1 MFYKVNQFP
10 HQNHSQSTPK
20 PRIIRADM
28 DKNCWYRY
36 VALGVFLLWLSACS
50 MSPLWEEP
58 PLPPPVATAQPWS
71 LELSPSGE
79 LVIDPVSDVTPA
91 VDPDI
96 ANLVTTVSQ
105 QQLMGYV
112 QAVESFG
119 TRNTFS
125 ATDNPT
131 FGVGA
136 ARQWIFNEFQR
147 VGNGRLQVQFQKFPV
162 YYFGYAAEGWNVVAT
177 LPGTSGS
184 NDAIVIMAHYDT
196 RPDSAVD
203 GVSLAPGANDNG
215 GGIALLLETA
225 RVLSS
230 REWNQTI
237 IFLATAAEEQETQ
250 GARRFVQEAFLGG
263 MDVIAAIN
271 YDGVGGEVGIPQNIR
286 LFALDMRQSS
296 HGELARY
303 YEYLAGLY
311 VPAFP
316 IQLIDAMDREGRYGD
331 HREFVNAAMPAIR
344 LTQSVENSDLLNS
357 RRDTWSQIDYRYLQQ
372 VVQMNVAV
380 VANLAGSPATP
391 EVPLIRAMDEPGQY
405 RLNWTVDPAA
415 AGYVIA
421 FRPVVQERYPT
432 FRYVRAREAGNI
444 ALTGFDPGTT
454 YVVSMAALDGNGR
467 VGPFTREV
475 LVEPAVQTASNP

>member
-10 HQNHSQSTPK
+10 HQNHSQSRSK
-20 PRIIRADM
+20 PRIIRAGM
-28 DKNCWYRY
+28 KRSHWNFAIKCS
-36 VALGVFLLWLSACS
+36 LLLFLLSACS
-50 MSPLWEEP
+50 LGEMLEEA

-71 LELSPSGE
+71 LDQAAMGDLI
-79 LVIDPVSDVTPA
+79 VDPVSNVVPA

-96 ANLVTTVSQ
+96 ASLVTAVSQ

-125 ATDNPT
+125 VTDNPT
-131 FGVGA
+131 FGIGA
-136 ARQWIFNEFQR
+136 ARQWIFNEFER

-162 YYFGYAAEGWNVVAT
+162 FFGGFAAEGWNVVAT
-177 LPGTSGS
+177 LPGSSGS

-196 RPDSAVD
+196 RPEEATD

-225 RVLSS
+225 RLLSS

-237 IFLATAAEEQETQ
+237 IFVATAAEEQDAQ
-250 GARRFVQEAFLGG
+250 GARLFVQETFLAGT
-263 MDVIAAIN
+263 DVIAAIN
-271 YDGVGGEVGIPQNIR
+271 YDGVGGELGIPQNIR
-286 LFALDMRQSS
+286 LFALEMRQSP

-303 YEYLAGLY
+303 YEYIAGLY

-316 IQLIDAMDREGRYGD
+316 IHLVDALDREGRYGD
-331 HREFVNAAMPAIR
+331 HREFVNAGMPAIR
-344 LTQSVENSDLLNS
+344 LTQSIENPDLLNS

-380 VANLAGSPATP
+380 VANLAGSPSTP
-391 EVPLIRAMDEPGQY
+391 EVPLIRAMEEPGQY
-405 RLNWTVDPAA
+405 RLNWPVDPAA

-421 FRPVVQERYPT
+421 FRPVAQERYPT
-432 FRYVRAREAGNI
+432 FRFVRAQQAGNI
-444 ALTGFDPGTT
+444 ALTGFDAGTT
-454 YVVSMAALDGNGR
+454 YAVSMAALDGYGR
-467 VGPFTREV
+467 VSHFTREV
-475 LVEPAVQTASNP
+475 MVEPVRETASNP

>member
-1 MFYKVNQFP
+1 MVDKRKNP
-10 HQNHSQSTPK
+10 QNKHKHMAYGITGGGYAI
-20 PRIIRADM
+20 RIL
-28 DKNCWYRY
+28 YF
-36 VALGVFLLWLSACS
+36 LFFFLLPGCS
-50 MSPLWEEP
+50 LGEMLEET
-58 PLPPPVATAQPWS
+58 PLPTPVATAQPWS
-71 LELSPSGE
+71 LDQASVGDLI
-79 LVIDPVSDVTPA
+79 LDPVSNVVPA

-96 ANLVTTVSQ
+96 ASLVSSVSQ

-125 ATDNPT
+125 VTDNPT
-131 FGVGA
+131 FGIGA

-147 VGNGRLQVQFQKFPV
+147 VGNGRLQVQFQRFPV
-162 YYFGYAAEGWNVVAT
+162 YYFGYTAEAWNVVAT
-177 LPGTSGS
+177 LPGTSGN

-196 RPDSAVD
+196 RPDDATD

-225 RVLSS
+225 RLMSS

-237 IFLATAAEEQETQ
+237 IFLAAAAEEQDAQ
-250 GARRFVQEAFLGG
+250 GARRFVQEFFLSG
-263 MDVIAAIN
+263 MDVTAAIN

-286 LFALDMRQSS
+286 LFALDMRQSP

-303 YEYLAGLY
+303 YEYIAGLY

-316 IQLIDAMDREGRYGD
+316 IHLIDALDREGRYGD
-331 HREFVNAAMPAIR
+331 HREFVNAGMPAIR
-344 LTQSVENSDLLNS
+344 LTQSIENPDLLNS
-357 RRDTWSQIDYRYLQQ
+357 RGDTWSQIDYRYLQQ

-405 RLNWTVDPAA
+405 RLNWSVDPAA

-421 FRPVVQERYPT
+421 FRPLAQERYPS

-444 ALTGFDPGTT
+444 ALTGFDSGTT
-454 YVVSMAALDGNGR
+454 YAVSMAALDGYGR
-467 VGPFTREV
+467 VSHFTREV
-475 LVEPAVQTASNP
+475 IVEPVRETASNP

>member
-1 MFYKVNQFP
+1 MTYGATGGGYAIRIFYF
-10 HQNHSQSTPK
+10 
-20 PRIIRADM
+20 
-28 DKNCWYRY
+28 
-36 VALGVFLLWLSACS
+36 LFFFLLPGCS
-50 MSPLWEEP
+50 LGEMLEEA

-71 LELSPSGE
+71 LDQAPVGDLI
-79 LVIDPVSDVTPA
+79 LDPVSNVVPA

-96 ANLVTTVSQ
+96 ASLVSSVSQ

-125 ATDNPT
+125 VTDNPT
-131 FGVGA
+131 FGIGA

-147 VGNGRLQVQFQKFPV
+147 VGNGRLQVQFQRFPV
-162 YYFGYAAEGWNVVAT
+162 YYFGYTAEAWNVVAT

-196 RPDSAVD
+196 RPDDATD
-203 GVSLAPGANDNG
+203 GASLAPGANDNG

-225 RVLSS
+225 RLMSS

-237 IFLATAAEEQETQ
+237 VFLAAAAEEQDAQ
-250 GARRFVQEAFLGG
+250 GARRFVQEFFLSG
-263 MDVIAAIN
+263 MDVTAAIN

-286 LFALDMRQSS
+286 LFALDMRQSP

-303 YEYLAGLY
+303 YEYVGGLY

-316 IQLIDAMDREGRYGD
+316 IHLIDALDREGRYGD
-331 HREFVNAAMPAIR
+331 HREFVNAGMPAIR
-344 LTQSVENSDLLNS
+344 LTQSIENPDLLNS
-357 RRDTWSQIDYRYLQQ
+357 RGDTWTQIDYRYLQQ

-405 RLNWTVDPAA
+405 RLNWPVDPAA

-421 FRPVVQERYPT
+421 FRPMAQERYPS

-444 ALTGFDPGTT
+444 ALTGFDSGMT
-454 YVVSMAALDGNGR
+454 YAVSMAALDGYGR
-467 VGPFTREV
+467 VSHFTREV
-475 LVEPAVQTASNP
+475 IVEPVRETASSP

>member
-1 MFYKVNQFP
+1 MVDKRKNP
-10 HQNHSQSTPK
+10 QNKHKHMAYGITGGGYAI
-20 PRIIRADM
+20 RIL
-28 DKNCWYRY
+28 Y
-36 VALGVFLLWLSACS
+36 FLLFFLLPGCS
-50 MSPLWEEP
+50 LGEMLEET
-58 PLPPPVATAQPWS
+58 PLPTPVATAQPWS
-71 LELSPSGE
+71 LDQAPVGDLI
-79 LVIDPVSDVTPA
+79 LDPVSNVVPA

-96 ANLVTTVSQ
+96 ASLVSSVSQ

-131 FGVGA
+131 FGIGA

-162 YYFGYAAEGWNVVAT
+162 YFGGFAAEAWNVVAT
-177 LPGTSGS
+177 LPGTSDS
-184 NDAIVIMAHYDT
+184 NDVIVIMAHYDT
-196 RPDSAVD
+196 RPDDATD

-225 RVLSS
+225 RLMSS

-237 IFLATAAEEQETQ
+237 VFLAAAAEEQDAQ
-250 GARRFVQEAFLGG
+250 GARRFVQEFFLSG
-263 MDVIAAIN
+263 MDVTAAIN

-286 LFALDMRQSS
+286 LFALDMRQSP

-303 YEYLAGLY
+303 YEYIAGLY

-316 IQLIDAMDREGRYGD
+316 IHLIDALDREGRYGD
-331 HREFVNAAMPAIR
+331 HREFVNAGMPAIR
-344 LTQSVENSDLLNS
+344 LTQSIENPDLLNS
-357 RRDTWSQIDYRYLQQ
+357 RGDTWSQIDYRYLQQ

-405 RLNWTVDPAA
+405 RLNWSVDPAA

-421 FRPVVQERYPT
+421 FRPLAQERYPS

-444 ALTGFDPGTT
+444 ALTGFDSGTT
-454 YVVSMAALDGNGR
+454 YAVSMAALDGYGR
-467 VGPFTREV
+467 VSHFTREV
-475 LVEPAVQTASNP
+475 IVEPVRETASNP